1 MAAPAATRVFSVV
14 HRILTRNSVRC
25 TGHATRNARH
35 LCSGEPGGRSPADA
49 QDPGALFIQTEVQDI
64 LQRVTGFDL
73 DKIFHE
79 RPAKNLQP
87 AKYHLLTEKQLQE
100 IQDGAM
106 ERGRNRL
113 QMPPVMKC
121 REDVEH
127 ILSDDPEIDGFE
139 EHRYVF
145 TDISYN
151 LPDRSRSIV
160 VREPS
165 GKLRMATHDE
175 RDRMLQVYFPVPGR
189 MYNIPE
195 MFQEENIEKL
205 LREGKYEY
213 VLDRACIQF
222 EPDDGNYIRVT
233 QRTYEHIASLGEY
246 DQLRSTRHFGCMAFY
261 FAYYKKIDGLL
272 VDMIQRDFLG
282 DAADLVRL
290 YHILHPNCESAQQVK
305 VQKVKDEQEL
315 IQLYL
320 KFDSH
325 HGGMVE
331 LALQTYNES
340 QGQTQTHSSN

>member
-1 MAAPAATRVFSVV
+1 MAAPAASRVFFAV
-14 HRILTRNSVRC
+14 HRILTRNSLRC
-25 TGHATRNARH
+25 SGHARH

-49 QDPGALFIQTEVQDI
+49 HDPGSLFIQPEVQDI
-64 LQRVTGFDL
+64 LWRVTGFDL
-73 DKIFHE
+73 DKIFRE
-79 RPAKNLQP
+79 RPSKDLQP

-100 IQDGAM
+100 IQGEAV
-106 ERGRNRL
+106 ERGKKRL
-113 QMPPVMKC
+113 QMPPVMTC

-127 ILSDDPEIDGFE
+127 ILSDNPEIEGFDQ
-139 EHRYVF
+139 HPYVF

-160 VREPS
+160 VREPN
-165 GKLRMATHDE
+165 GKLRMATHNE

-189 MYNIPE
+189 MYSIPE
-195 MFQEENIEKL
+195 MFQEENVERL
-205 LREGKYEY
+205 LRKGKYEY
-213 VLDRACIQF
+213 VLDRACVQF
-222 EPDDGNYIRVT
+222 EPDDGSYIRVT
-233 QRTYEHIASLGEY
+233 QRIYEHIASVCEY
-246 DQLRSTRHFGCMAFY
+246 DQLRSTRHFGGMAFY

-272 VDMIQRDFLG
+272 VDMIQRDFLA
-282 DAADLVRL
+282 DAADLVKL

-305 VQKVKDEQEL
+305 VQQVKDEQEL

-340 QGQTQTHSSN
+340 REQTQTNLGN